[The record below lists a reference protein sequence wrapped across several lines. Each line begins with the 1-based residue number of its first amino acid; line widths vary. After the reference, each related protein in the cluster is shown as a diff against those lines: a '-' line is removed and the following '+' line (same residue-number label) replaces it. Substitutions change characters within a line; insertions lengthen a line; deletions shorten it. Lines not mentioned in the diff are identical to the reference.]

1 MARKREIGKKR
12 KLRRFILSLILL
24 AVIVTVGTRV
34 LDGIKARQD
43 RTLGYEDAVKE
54 ITAFAEKKGCDID
67 DYPSELI
74 SLYAR
79 NKDARQF
86 VLDYPLH
93 KDDIFEINLK
103 KDVKG
108 DGVPLFMQWDERW
121 GYTKYGNGI
130 IGLSACGPVALSMV
144 AVYLT
149 GDLSLDPKTVSEFS
163 EKNGYYSWNNGTKWT
178 LMSEGAEKLGL
189 TAKELPLDK
198 NIVARELNAGRPI
211 ICIMGAGDFTS
222 SGHYIVLTGYSDG
235 KVSVNDPNSY
245 ENSEKLWEFDAIADQ
260 IRNLWS
266 YTV

>member
-1 MARKREIGKKR
+1 M
-12 KLRRFILSLILL
+12 
-24 AVIVTVGTRV
+24 VTV
-34 LDGIKARQD
+34 
-43 RTLGYEDAVKE
+43 
-54 ITAFAEKKGCDID
+54 
-67 DYPSELI
+67 
-74 SLYAR
+74 
-79 NKDARQF
+79 
-86 VLDYPLH
+86 H
-93 KDDIFEINLK
+93 
-103 KDVKG
+103 
-108 DGVPLFMQWDERW
+108 
-121 GYTKYGNGI
+121 
-130 IGLSACGPVALSMV
+130 
-144 AVYLT
+144 LT

-163 EKNGYYSWNNGTKWT
+163 EKNGYYSLNNGTKWT

-245 ENSEKLWEFDAIADQ
+245 VNSEKLWEFDAIANQ